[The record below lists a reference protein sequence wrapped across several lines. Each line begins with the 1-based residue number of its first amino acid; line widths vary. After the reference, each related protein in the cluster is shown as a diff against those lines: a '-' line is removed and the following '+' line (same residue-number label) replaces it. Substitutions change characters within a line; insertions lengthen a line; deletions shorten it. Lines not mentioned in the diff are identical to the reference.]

1 MKDIVK
7 KMCPYLNDTTDF
19 EYISSEEILYDLLDD
34 INHYRKDDYIL
45 SLTDDVS
52 VFTGLPVENY
62 ELYYQMLYDAYMAL
76 VGNPM
81 SDSSEFIDLMN
92 DKLTRLI
99 KHEMFAIYDVKRAL
113 HRDLAKEEEKIFKYL
128 FHAHIA
134 LESFKYYSNENK
146 NAIISDMRKA
156 LYKES
161 YYIKI
166 ARIME
171 EIEPLRDEED
181 VNPLYTEKDL
191 NTIIQNIRADLIKEL
206 L

>member
-7 KMCPYLNDTTDF
+7 KMCPYLDDTNDF
-19 EYISSEEILYDLLDD
+19 EPVPSEEILYDLLDD
-34 INHYRKDDYIL
+34 INFYRKDDYIL
-45 SLTDDVS
+45 SLADDVS

-62 ELYYQMLYDAYMAL
+62 ELYYKMLYDAYVAL
-76 VGNPM
+76 VGSPM

-99 KHEMFAIYDVKRAL
+99 KHEMFAIYDIKRAF
-113 HRDLAKEEEKIFKYL
+113 HKDLAKEEKKIFKYL
-128 FHAHIA
+128 FHTHIA
-134 LESFKYYSNENK
+134 LESFKYYSNEIR
-146 NAIISDMRKA
+146 NATISDMRRA
-156 LYKES
+156 LFKES

-166 ARIME
+166 ARIMG
-171 EIEPLRDEED
+171 EIESLKDEED

-191 NTIIQNIRADLIKEL
+191 NTVIQNIRADLIKEL

>member
-7 KMCPYLNDTTDF
+7 KMCPYLDDTNDF
-19 EYISSEEILYDLLDD
+19 ESVPSEEILYDLLDD
-34 INHYRKDDYIL
+34 INFYRKDDYIL
-45 SLTDDVS
+45 SLADDVS

-62 ELYYQMLYDAYMAL
+62 ELYYQMLYDAYVAL

-99 KHEMFAIYDVKRAL
+99 KHEMFAIYDIKRAF
-113 HRDLAKEEEKIFKYL
+113 HKNLAKEEEKIFKYL

-134 LESFKYYSNENK
+134 LESFKYYSNEIK
-146 NAIISDMRKA
+146 NATISDMRKA
-156 LYKES
+156 LFKES
-161 YYIKI
+161 YYVKI
-166 ARIME
+166 ARIMG
-171 EIEPLRDEED
+171 EIESLRDGED

-191 NTIIQNIRADLIKEL
+191 NAVIQNIRADLIKEML
-206 L
+206 

>member
-7 KMCPYLNDTTDF
+7 KMCPYLDDTNDF
-19 EYISSEEILYDLLDD
+19 ESVPSEEILYDLLDD
-34 INHYRKDDYIL
+34 INFYRKDDYIL
-45 SLTDDVS
+45 SLADDVS

-62 ELYYQMLYDAYMAL
+62 ELYYQMLYDAYVAL

-99 KHEMFAIYDVKRAL
+99 KHEMFAIYDIKRAF
-113 HRDLAKEEEKIFKYL
+113 HKNLAKEEEKIFKYL

-134 LESFKYYSNENK
+134 LESFKYYSNEIK
-146 NAIISDMRKA
+146 NATISDMRKA
-156 LYKES
+156 LFKES
-161 YYIKI
+161 YYVKI
-166 ARIME
+166 ARIMG
-171 EIEPLRDEED
+171 EIESLRDGED

-191 NTIIQNIRADLIKEL
+191 NTVIQNIRADLIKEML
-206 L
+206 

>member
-7 KMCPYLNDTTDF
+7 KMCPYLDDTNDF
-19 EYISSEEILYDLLDD
+19 EFVPSEEILYDLLDD
-34 INHYRKDDYIL
+34 INFYRKDDYIL
-45 SLTDDVS
+45 SLADDVS
-52 VFTGLPVENY
+52 VFTGLPVENH
-62 ELYYQMLYDAYMAL
+62 ELYYQMLYDAYVAL
-76 VGNPM
+76 VGSPM

-113 HRDLAKEEEKIFKYL
+113 HKDLVKEEEKIFKYL
-128 FHAHIA
+128 FHTHIA
-134 LESFKYYSNENK
+134 LESFKYYSNEIR
-146 NAIISDMRKA
+146 NATISDMRRA
-156 LYKES
+156 LFKES
-161 YYIKI
+161 HYIKI
-166 ARIME
+166 ARIMG